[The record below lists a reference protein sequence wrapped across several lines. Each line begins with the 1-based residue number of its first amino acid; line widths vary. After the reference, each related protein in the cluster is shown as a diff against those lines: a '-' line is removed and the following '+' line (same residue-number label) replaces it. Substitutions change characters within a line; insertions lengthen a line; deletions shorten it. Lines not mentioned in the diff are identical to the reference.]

1 VDPYFEKVVDLIR
14 MRQKDWGHQF
24 ILASGYF
31 DPIHRGHVRYL
42 QACQERGF
50 LVVVVNND
58 RQAALKK
65 GSPFMPEDER
75 LEIVRALRCVSYA
88 VLAVDDDRSVSKTV
102 ELLRPDIFANG
113 GDVTREE
120 ECREAATCRKL
131 GIQMVFGVGG
141 FDKVQSSSRLVER
154 ARSELATAV

>member
-1 VDPYFEKVVDLIR
+1 VDPYLEKVLDLIR
-14 MRQKDWGHQF
+14 MRQRDWGHQF

-31 DPIHRGHVRYL
+31 DPIHVGHVRYL

-65 GSPFMPEDER
+65 GKAFMSAQER

-88 VLAVDDDRSVSKTV
+88 VLAVDDDRSVSKTL
-102 ELLRPDIFANG
+102 ELIRPDIFANG
-113 GDVTREE
+113 GDVTSEE

-131 GIQMVFGVGG
+131 GIRMAFGVGG
-141 FDKVQSSSRLVER
+141 FDKVQSSSRLVEN
-154 ARSELATAV
+154 ARSALANAV

>member
-1 VDPYFEKVVDLIR
+1 
-14 MRQKDWGHQF
+14 
-24 ILASGYF
+24 
-31 DPIHRGHVRYL
+31 
-42 QACQERGF
+42 
-50 LVVVVNND
+50 VVVNND

-88 VLAVDDDRSVSKTV
+88 VLAVDDDRSVSKTL

-141 FDKVQSSSRLVER
+141 FDKVQSSSRLVEN
-154 ARSELATAV
+154 ARTALANAV